1 MRAVTIT
8 EPGGPEVLAWTDV
21 ADPVCGPDDVLV
33 DVAASAVN
41 RADVLQRQGRYP
53 PPAGAPPW
61 PGLECS
67 GVVREVGGRVDG
79 VRVGE
84 EVCALLSG
92 GGYAE
97 RVVVPAGQVL
107 PLPAG
112 VDLVTAAA
120 LPEVWCTVW
129 SNLVMTAG
137 LDEGEVVLVHGGAS
151 GIGTAAVQLARA
163 RGARAA
169 VTAGSAAKLR
179 RCAELGAS
187 ILVNY
192 RDEDFVDRV
201 RQETDGHGADVVL
214 DIIGAKYLGRN
225 VDVLAEDG
233 RLVIIG
239 LQGGRSA
246 ELDLAALMTKRASV
260 AGTTLRG
267 RSPARKADVV
277 EQVRRNVWPLLESGE
292 VVPVVD
298 RTLPMSDAAQAHR
311 LLEAG
316 EHVGKILLTTAI
328 S

>member
-8 EPGGPEVLAWTDV
+8 EPGGPEMLAVSEV

-33 DVAASAVN
+33 DVAASALN

-53 PPAGAPPW
+53 PPDGAPPW

-67 GVVREVGGRVDG
+67 GVVRAVGDRVEG
-79 VRVGE
+79 VRVGA
-84 EVCALLSG
+84 EVCALLAG

-97 RVVVPAGQVL
+97 RVAVPAGQVL

-112 VDLVTAAA
+112 VDVVTAAA
-120 LPEVWCTVW
+120 LPEAMCTVW
-129 SNLVMTAG
+129 SNLFMTAG
-137 LDEGEVVLVHGGAS
+137 LAADEVVLVHGGAS

-163 RGARAA
+163 RGARVA
-169 VTAGSAAKLR
+169 VTAGSAPKLE

-201 RQETDGHGADVVL
+201 REATGGHGADVVL
-214 DIIGAKYLGRN
+214 DIVGAKYLSRN
-225 VDVLAEDG
+225 VDVLAADG

-239 LQGGRSA
+239 LQGGRKA
-246 ELDLAALMTKRASV
+246 ELDLAALMTTRASV
-260 AGTTLRG
+260 SGTTLRG
-267 RSPARKADVV
+267 RSAARKAEVV
-277 EQVRRNVWPLLESGE
+277 AQVRRHVWPLLESGD

-298 RTLPMSDAAQAHR
+298 RTFPMSEAAQAHR
-311 LLEAG
+311 DLESGA
-316 EHVGKILLTTAI
+316 HVGKILLVN
-328 S
+328 